1 MFVQFESPR
10 SMSFQRPTDSLIQ
23 APCDPLPT
31 VSAAAGP
38 VAASRNMFP
47 IESINGDPALDAPVS
62 LGTTIMAMAYDGG
75 VVLAADSRTST
86 GSYVVNRAANKLT
99 KLADNVYCCR
109 SGSAADTQA
118 LAGVTAR
125 YLGEHATDIGTK
137 PTVAAAA
144 SLFQRLCYANRWNIS
159 AGIIVAGW
167 DPING
172 GSVYN
177 IPLGGASLKHPW
189 AMGGSGS
196 VFLYGWVDANFNAG
210 MNKEQ
215 CVNFCRTAVAHAV
228 ARDGSSGGLTR
239 TIAIDTDGAEHT
251 MTPWNKIPYCLETD
265 PEYKKM
271 AQQNAARSTSSK
283 IGENHTDSTK

>member
-1 MFVQFESPR
+1 LVAEDLAEEM
-10 SMSFQRPTDSLIQ
+10 FQRPTSSLIQ
-23 APCDPLPT
+23 DPLDSLPT
-31 VSAAAGP
+31 VSGGGGP
-38 VAASRNMFP
+38 VAAANDMFP
-47 IESINGDPALDAPVS
+47 IESIHGDPSLDAPVS

-118 LAGVTAR
+118 LAGYTSR
-125 YLGEHATDIGTK
+125 YLGDHAMDIGTK

-144 SLFQRLCYANRWNIS
+144 SLFQRMCYNNRWNIS
-159 AGIIVAGW
+159 AGIIVAGY
-167 DPING
+167 DEING

-196 VFLYGWVDANFNAG
+196 VFLYGWVDANFKAG

-215 CVNFCRTAVAHAV
+215 CLNFVRTAVAHAV

-239 TIAIDTDGAEHT
+239 TMAIDKHGAEHT
-251 MTPWNKIPYCLETD
+251 MTPWNKIPYSLETD

-271 AQQNAARSTSSK
+271 AQQNAVRGTSSK
-283 IGENHTDSTK
+283 IEENKVDSTQ